1 MNRKVFRYL
10 LVTLLVILINVSPL
24 AAATPHEKVD
34 DGAYDPMALLSYFQG
49 ATDRAAGCFS
59 LLSSGSYGD
68 AAAERVRLSALLA
81 PVMQTT
87 QGLASVER
95 EVPLSSFYPPAA
107 AIGSYLATAV
117 EDVPALADDLALLG
131 AAGDPLLYPSA
142 YIDARERL
150 SALALGLDGLEDDI
164 MALAGLGVSVVGL
177 LTAYAS
183 FAARLGM
190 FDEALS
196 ALEEV
201 IGADYSLFSI
211 RVSELSPSRTYDVYT
226 LFFVDGAPVRDT
238 LVTLFVDDAPV
249 ATGTTDTKGRVMLSY
264 RLPNAPAETLS
275 FQARSSHGGTD
286 YVSNTVVVDVSLG
299 TVLTLDRTYQ
309 HGEGKV
315 SLQLFGTLTD
325 AYGLPLAGRPVAVT
339 VSGTPIATTTD
350 GAGTYLVERDIAY
363 VSSLTVTAYAE
374 YHPIDGIYR
383 YARSPTVQIVVEPPA
398 SIFDRTIPSGLS
410 KAAAY
415 AREHTTSLLS
425 LAVAVIV
432 AALGIAALRRRP
444 ARPVPPVPE
453 AAVPVSEQEVF
464 RTELSLLG
472 SITSFK
478 DAVIVGY
485 GALIDLL
492 ERIGALRLSRDTTHR
507 DIDETLRRLT
517 YTRDDAPVI
526 TKSFELSRYSSR
538 RIGFSVYEAFFA
550 ALTRVSGRMGGRR

>member
-1 MNRKVFRYL
+1 
-10 LVTLLVILINVSPL
+10 
-24 AAATPHEKVD
+24 
-34 DGAYDPMALLSYFQG
+34 
-49 ATDRAAGCFS
+49 
-59 LLSSGSYGD
+59 
-68 AAAERVRLSALLA
+68 
-81 PVMQTT
+81 
-87 QGLASVER
+87 
-95 EVPLSSFYPPAA
+95 
-107 AIGSYLATAV
+107 
-117 EDVPALADDLALLG
+117 
-131 AAGDPLLYPSA
+131 
-142 YIDARERL
+142 
-150 SALALGLDGLEDDI
+150 
-164 MALAGLGVSVVGL
+164 
-177 LTAYAS
+177 
-183 FAARLGM
+183 
-190 FDEALS
+190 
-196 ALEEV
+196 
-201 IGADYSLFSI
+201 
-211 RVSELSPSRTYDVYT
+211 
-226 LFFVDGAPVRDT
+226 
-238 LVTLFVDDAPV
+238 
-249 ATGTTDTKGRVMLSY
+249 MLSY
-264 RLPNAPAETLS
+264 RLPDAPVETLS
-275 FQARSSHGGTD
+275 FQARASHGGTD

-299 TVLTLDRTYQ
+299 TVLTLVRTYQ

-339 VSGTPIATTTD
+339 VTGTPIATTTD
-350 GAGTYLVERDIAY
+350 SGGTYLVERDIATCRRLRSPPMRIP
-363 VSSLTVTAYAE
+363 SS
-374 YHPIDGIYR
+374 DGIYR

-444 ARPVPPVPE
+444 ARPVPPAPE

-485 GALIDLL
+485 GTLIDLL

-538 RIGFSVYEAFFA
+538 HIGFSVYAAFFA